1 MKLLIASDIHGS
13 AYWCDRLLE
22 AIAAEK
28 PSQIL
33 LLGDLLYHGPRNAL
47 PLDYNPRAVADKLN
61 MLAAQGN
68 VVCVRGNCEAEVD
81 QMLLHFPVMADYAQL
96 VDESGRT
103 LFATHGHLS
112 NPDDLPYLPDGAA
125 FVYGH
130 THIKRNEV
138 VAGKLAQ
145 SHITLFN
152 PGSVSIPK
160 DGSHSY
166 GIYEQGKFR
175 HIEIESSIRAD
186 IDSIACIESDKD
198 QQNLSAAPVEA
209 AHQFQRLTNIIWRLR
224 QDDGCPWDR
233 VQTHASIAKN
243 MIEEAYE
250 AVDCIEKE
258 DTLHL
263 REELG
268 DCLMQ
273 IMLHA
278 QISADEGEY
287 SIAEVI
293 GDLNDKL
300 IRRHPHVFGE
310 QSAQDANEVLQIW
323 DSVKLD
329 EQANKHDESFLD
341 SVPSNFPALLQAQ
354 KVSRKVASI
363 GFDWPDTAQVW
374 QKVGEEYEEFLAEDE
389 GSRER
394 ELEFGDLL
402 FALVNVARKEHI
414 DAENALRAT
423 TAKFRARW
431 EYMERA
437 ACEQQVDI
445 ASLSAQQLEAL
456 WQAAKQ
462 ALAQ

>member
-13 AYWCDRLLE
+13 LYWCDRLLE

-47 PLDYNPRAVADKLN
+47 PLDYNPRTVADKLN
-61 MLAAQGN
+61 ALAAQGN

-81 QMLLHFPVMADYAQL
+81 QMLLRFPVMADNTQL
-96 VDESGRT
+96 VDETGRI
-103 LFATHGHLS
+103 LFATHGHMS
-112 NPDDLPYLPDGAA
+112 TPDDLPYLPDGAA

-130 THIKRNEV
+130 THVKRNEV
-138 VAGKLAQ
+138 VEGTLPQ

-166 GIYEQGKFR
+166 GIYEQGQFR
-175 HIEIESSIRAD
+175 HVEMKPSTLAE
-186 IDSIACIESDKD
+186 IDSIACIETAKG

-233 VQTHASIAKN
+233 VQTHSSIAKN

-250 AVDCIEKE
+250 AVDCIEK
-258 DTLHL
+258 DDVAHL

-278 QISADEGEY
+278 QISADEGNY
-287 SIAEVI
+287 SIAEI
-293 GDLNDKL
+293 ISDLNDKL

-310 QSAQDANEVLQIW
+310 QSAQDAHEVLQIW

-329 EQANKHDESFLD
+329 EQAKKHDDSLLD

-354 KVSRKVASI
+354 KISRKVASV
-363 GFDWPDTAQVW
+363 GFDWPDAAQVW
-374 QKVGEEYEEFLAEDE
+374 QKVGEEYAEFVAEDK

-394 ELEFGDLL
+394 ELEFGDIL
-402 FALVNVARKEHI
+402 FSLVNVARKEHI
-414 DAENALRAT
+414 DAENALRAA

-431 EYMERA
+431 EYMERTA
-437 ACEQQVDI
+437 
-445 ASLSAQQLEAL
+445 AQQQLDITKLSTQELEAL
-456 WQAAKQ
+456 WQEAKQ
-462 ALAQ
+462 SLAQ